1 MNKEAIKQVRFT
13 PEQMK
18 GLERA
23 KEKYRQET
31 LSSTIRMIIDDFISQ
46 EQQRSAAEKLYH
58 PS

>member
-18 GLERA
+18 GLEKA

-31 LSSTIRMIIDDFISQ
+31 LSSTIRMIIDDFISA
-46 EQQRSAAEKLYH
+46 ERQRETFTKGFKA
-58 PS
+58 